1 MLSIL
6 AEAASTTETKTE
18 DAKTRHVADVAQFK
32 GETMN
37 EDQTPSHASTPADIV
52 HYYDSHLNLTLR
64 ELSAMT
70 GRTIASLKKII
81 LQDEV
86 NNARGKP

>member
-1 MLSIL
+1 M
-6 AEAASTTETKTE
+6 
-18 DAKTRHVADVAQFK
+18 RHAADVAPFERK
-32 GETMN
+32 TMN
-37 EDQTPSHASTPADIV
+37 DDQAPNHASTPADIV

-86 NNARGKP
+86 NNARGNP

>member
-1 MLSIL
+1 MPL
-6 AEAASTTETKTE
+6 A
-18 DAKTRHVADVAQFK
+18 ADVALFER
-32 GETMN
+32 ETMTDD
-37 EDQTPSHASTPADIV
+37 DQTPNHASTPAEIV
-52 HYYDSHLNLTLR
+52 DYYDRHLNLTLR

-86 NNARGKP
+86 NNARGNP